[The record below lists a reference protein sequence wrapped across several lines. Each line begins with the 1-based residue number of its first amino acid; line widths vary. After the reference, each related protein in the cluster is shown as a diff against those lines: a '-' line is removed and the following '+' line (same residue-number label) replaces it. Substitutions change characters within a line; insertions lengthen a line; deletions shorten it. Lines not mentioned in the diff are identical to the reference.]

1 MRSRLVLPFGF
12 AMGSS
17 RGGVAMNERDAYQL
31 ARPFTEVFT
40 SRQRR
45 YEYACVSIEAVRH
58 CRRSP
63 SLPTL
68 M

>member
-1 MRSRLVLPFGF
+1 
-12 AMGSS
+12 MGSS

-63 SLPTL
+63 SIPTL